1 LREQADSSQPSFQK
15 ERVAMKIRTSACLR
29 SSLSTAAFQIV
40 RGRDGRGL
48 MYRCR
53 RDIMSMRLLR
63 QDPFPAGLAMAPR
76 GRLQTTRDIQR
87 QNSPVLHRET
97 RK

>member
-1 LREQADSSQPSFQK
+1 
-15 ERVAMKIRTSACLR
+15 MKIRTSSCLA
-29 SSLSTAAFQIV
+29 SSLSTASFQIV

-48 MYRCR
+48 LYRCR

-63 QDPFPAGLAMAPR
+63 QDPYPAGLGMVPR
-76 GRLQTTRDIQR
+76 GSVQNTRNIPTR
-87 QNSPVLHRET
+87 ITPVLHRET

>member
-1 LREQADSSQPSFQK
+1 
-15 ERVAMKIRTSACLR
+15 MKIRTSSCLA
-29 SSLSTAAFQIV
+29 SSLSTASFQIV

-48 MYRCR
+48 LYRCR

-76 GRLQTTRDIQR
+76 GRVQTTRNIHTGKT
-87 QNSPVLHRET
+87 PGLPRET